1 MGRGSVSSF
10 GKCISDCIILQVS
23 YTFEKDQR
31 RVHTIFE
38 PRVPAS
44 LHSLSRCAVGDMAD
58 ICVIPVSPLESAVA
72 ILDKPPS
79 ERSEAILEI
88 LFILDTGDLVSEHV
102 EKVVRPYI

>member
-1 MGRGSVSSF
+1 
-10 GKCISDCIILQVS
+10 
-23 YTFEKDQR
+23 
-31 RVHTIFE
+31 
-38 PRVPAS
+38 
-44 LHSLSRCAVGDMAD
+44 MAD